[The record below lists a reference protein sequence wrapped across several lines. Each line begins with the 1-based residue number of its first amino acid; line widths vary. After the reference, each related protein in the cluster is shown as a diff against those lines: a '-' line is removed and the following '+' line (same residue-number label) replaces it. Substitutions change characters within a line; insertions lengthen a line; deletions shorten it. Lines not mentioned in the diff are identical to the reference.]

1 MTDRPASILIVR
13 LGAIGDIVFASAL
26 IPVLRQAF
34 PDARLVWLADEAY
47 KDLLIHNPRLDR
59 VATWPRARWAKLR
72 KEGHY
77 GVLLKEF
84 RVLVLSLRE
93 ERFDWVLDLQGLMKS
108 GIWAALAGGK
118 TRIGLGSREGSQFLM
133 TKRIDRRTESNAI
146 GNDYLKLAVE
156 LGLDTEA
163 FAMDFVPGAEAE
175 TEAGTI
181 LEALGIEGPYV
192 AIFPFTT
199 RPQKHWI
206 DGNWSAL
213 ADEISTR
220 YGWPVVMLGGPDDT
234 ERAAGIQRR
243 CGSGLKNLAGK
254 TGLAISGALI
264 RRSALG
270 IGVDTGLTHM
280 SIALGRPTLALFGST
295 APYLET
301 GREDAMVLYEALPCS
316 PCERRPTCA
325 GAFTCMAQLTVE
337 KTLAAVDALLKRN
350 WLVKPAPV
358 PSAARVS

>member
-1 MTDRPASILIVR
+1 MDLPGSILIVR

-34 PDARLVWLADEAY
+34 PDARLVWLADEAN

-59 VATWPRARWAKLR
+59 VATWPRARWARLR

-77 GVLLKEF
+77 GILLKEL
-84 RVLVLSLRE
+84 RALVRSLRE

-108 GIWAALAGGK
+108 GVWAALAGGK

-133 TKRIDRRTESNAI
+133 TKRIDRRTESNTI
-146 GNDYLKLAVE
+146 GSEYLKLAVE

-163 FAMDFVPGAEAE
+163 FAMDFVPGDEAE

-181 LEALGIEGPYV
+181 LEALGIRRPYA

-213 ADEISTR
+213 ADEISAR
-220 YGWPVVMLGGPDDT
+220 YGWPVVMLGGPGDT
-234 ERAAGIQRR
+234 ERAEGIRNR
-243 CGSGLKNLAGK
+243 CRSDLKNLAGK
-254 TGLAISGALI
+254 TGLAVSGALI

-301 GREDAMVLYEALPCS
+301 GRSDAVVLYEALPCS
-316 PCERRPTCA
+316 PCERRPTCD
-325 GAFTCMAQLTVE
+325 GAFTCMARLTVE
-337 KTLAAVDALLKRN
+337 KTLAAIDGILNRA
-350 WLVKPAPV
+350 
-358 PSAARVS
+358 

>member
-1 MTDRPASILIVR
+1 VTDRPGSILIVR
-13 LGAIGDIVFASAL
+13 LGAIGDIVFASSL
-26 IPVLRQAF
+26 IPVLRRAF
-34 PDARLVWLADEAY
+34 PSARLVWLADEAN

-59 VATWPRARWAKLR
+59 VAIWPRARWARLR

-77 GVLLKEF
+77 GILLREF
-84 RVLVLSLRE
+84 RALVRSLRE

-108 GIWAALAGGK
+108 GVWAALAGGR

-133 TKRIDRRTESNAI
+133 TKRIDRRTESNTI

-156 LGLDTEA
+156 LGLDTEV
-163 FAMDFVPGAEAE
+163 FAMDFVPGDEAE
-175 TEAGTI
+175 TEAGRVLDT
-181 LEALGIEGPYV
+181 LGIRGPYA

-213 ADEISTR
+213 ADEIGTR
-220 YGWPVVMLGGPDDT
+220 YGWPVVMLGGPGDT

-243 CGSGLKNLAGK
+243 CGPGMKNLAGK
-254 TGLAISGALI
+254 TGLAVSGALI
-264 RRSALG
+264 RRAALG

-301 GREDAMVLYEALPCS
+301 GRSDAVVLYEALPCS
-316 PCERRPTCA
+316 PCERHPVCD
-325 GAFTCMAQLTVE
+325 GAFTCMARLTAG
-337 KTLAAVDALLKRN
+337 KTLAAIDGILKR
-350 WLVKPAPV
+350 A
-358 PSAARVS
+358 